1 MRVVA
6 GMTAWK
12 CMHACLLECS
22 SPPLSALAGTAF
34 GSLYGLAKGYAATP
48 LAFQGGANAFVFAF
62 PFFGGLPACGSLSH
76 PTVLILSPHPQSSP
90 RIRCVADAG
99 KRLLRRKALHSHQ
112 ERRRECHLRRHCG
125 RWSVG
130 LLSCVSSFVLPLQED
145 GTSQLIPSFP
155 LSFSRAGGPQKLLP
169 GLTTFAVLCSSM
181 QLLGNE
187 LRVLRVHM
195 LTERD
200 EAPDAV
206 GSATQTL
213 PSLREAHAA
222 SLPVDA
228 PPQPVEVAPSTDSDW
243 LGWLGS
249 YLVSLSPVRKVSDA
263 EYQEQL
269 QTRRR
274 HVLEKLRE
282 VENGIARE
290 EAAQKQV

>member
-1 MRVVA
+1 MLA
-6 GMTAWK
+6 NDFYDAK
-12 CMHACLLECS
+12 PSMHTKNVGASAISGAIVGGGLSAYFRAYLRLCS
-22 SPPLSALAGTAF
+22 RCGNPRQASSSLPFPPLS
-34 GSLYGLAKGYAATP
+34 
-48 LAFQGGANAFVFAF
+48 
-62 PFFGGLPACGSLSH
+62 LS
-76 PTVLILSPHPQSSP
+76 
-90 RIRCVADAG
+90 
-99 KRLLRRKALHSHQ
+99 RL
-112 ERRRECHLRRHCG
+112 
-125 RWSVG
+125 
-130 LLSCVSSFVLPLQED
+130 
-145 GTSQLIPSFP
+145 
-155 LSFSRAGGPQKLLP
+155 GGPQKLLP
-169 GLTTFAVLCSSM
+169 GLTTFAVLCTSM

-228 PPQPVEVAPSTDSDW
+228 PPQPVESAASTDSDW
-243 LGWLGS
+243 LGWIGS
-249 YLVSLSPVRKVSDA
+249 YLVSLSPVRKVSDG

-290 EAAQKQV
+290 EAAAQKQV